1 MLTCTS
7 RKYPTARSRS
17 SGATAPD
24 WSNANKIA
32 FSTSSAILGAPAGR
46 SAGAPRTIHPHP
58 RRLAFSKILVSSFLF
73 HFCVGLCL
81 VRSNAVATSRRERR
95 QHRYVLSPENN
106 GRFQAQSAAV
116 MPRSVPRC
124 VVPPRDPAA
133 TPRVSN
139 ARWFP
144 HSRARLGRCRGR
156 CERERARDTRVVR
169 PMRVVLSVSRARAGW
184 ERPAW
189 SGPDPRNRRARAHFY
204 HPRSAHFVRAT
215 RSRSPT
221 LTSLRPTAAMAEV
234 TSSGVPLM
242 GAVNKIKDSAMHVFA
257 QVRARARWTGPD
269 TRARKRRCAPHLPRS
284 RWLLPNAAS
293 SSVFAK
299 RSPPPVPPLVSET
312 TQRKPMSEILD
323 RTAYQR
329 PGSFSEVRLLDRV
342 QTQARDSRRTC
353 SSEIFPFRRKG

>member
-1 MLTCTS
+1 M
-7 RKYPTARSRS
+7 
-17 SGATAPD
+17 
-24 WSNANKIA
+24 
-32 FSTSSAILGAPAGR
+32 
-46 SAGAPRTIHPHP
+46 
-58 RRLAFSKILVSSFLF
+58 
-73 HFCVGLCL
+73 
-81 VRSNAVATSRRERR
+81 
-95 QHRYVLSPENN
+95 
-106 GRFQAQSAAV
+106 
-116 MPRSVPRC
+116 PRC

-156 CERERARDTRVVR
+156 CGRERARDTFVVR

-257 QVRARARWTGPD
+257 QVRARARWTDPD

-353 SSEIFPFRRKG
+353 SSEIFPFRRKGFEKQLPPFQ